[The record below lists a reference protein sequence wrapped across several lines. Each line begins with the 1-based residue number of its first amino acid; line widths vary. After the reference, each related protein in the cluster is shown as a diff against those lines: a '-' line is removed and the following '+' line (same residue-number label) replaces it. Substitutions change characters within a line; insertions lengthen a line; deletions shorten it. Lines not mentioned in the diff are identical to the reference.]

1 MIGKT
6 NGNGESF
13 MSYDAAIFDLDGTL
27 LNTLEDLADSVN
39 HALTACGYPVRSLDE
54 VRRFV
59 GNGVALLVHRAVPAD
74 TPPEEE
80 ARCLDCFRAHYLTN
94 MRHKT
99 APYPGITAL
108 LAQLEQASIGI
119 AVVSNKFDTAVKE
132 LCRDYFGPVVPVAIG
147 ESASVRR
154 KPAPDTVFAALDE
167 LGVPAARAVYV
178 GDSEVDIETARN
190 AGMDCISVTWGFRD
204 AAFLTAHGAG
214 CLVETPEELS
224 DLLL

>member
-1 MIGKT
+1 
-6 NGNGESF
+6 
-13 MSYDAAIFDLDGTL
+13 
-27 LNTLEDLADSVN
+27 
-39 HALTACGYPVRSLDE
+39 
-54 VRRFV
+54 
-59 GNGVALLVHRAVPAD
+59 
-74 TPPEEE
+74 
-80 ARCLDCFRAHYLTN
+80 

-99 APYPGITAL
+99 APYLGITAL
-108 LAQLEQASIGI
+108 LAQLEQAGIGI

-214 CLVETPEELS
+214 CLVGTPEELS
-224 DLLL
+224 DFLL